1 MTIGKQLRSVAAVS
15 AFVAVALALAGC
27 EGGKSTE
34 VTAPPPDNGVGTSA
48 GGLSAG
54 SDSSSY
60 SYADVQTATVRAE
73 RIRNLLANCTGPAA
87 AVASVEAANM
97 AKAEMALRAVT
108 TTSSGTTRDQAVNA
122 MLTQQAGAYQAA
134 VDCGLVAP
142 GVPDPGSWNATWDDI
157 SS

>member
-1 MTIGKQLRSVAAVS
+1 MTIGKQLRSSAAVG

-34 VTAPPPDNGVGTSA
+34 VTAPPDNGVGTSA
-48 GGLSAG
+48 GGLSVG
-54 SDSSSY
+54 SDGSTY
-60 SYADVQTATVRAE
+60 SYADVRTATARAA

-97 AKAEMALRAVT
+97 AKAETALRAVT